1 MDSMIK
7 VWDVIR
13 GTEVATIEA
22 APVEAWTL
30 SFSPDSRFVATG
42 TQVREI
48 QIFINTSRL
57 EM

>member
-42 TQVREI
+42 TQVRAI
-48 QIFINTSRL
+48 HFY
-57 EM
+57 